1 MNYVWAHADIDFIV
15 LCIRPMNL
23 NSKIKKKGNSIIYID
38 PKNKKYCGDKVVLCD
53 SFDFAYKF
61 SNKDVIKLDVIP

>member
-1 MNYVWAHADIDFIV
+1 
-15 LCIRPMNL
+15 MNL